1 MTAIKICGLSD
12 EAGHAA
18 ARDAGAEYVGFVF
31 FPPSPRAV
39 TPDQAGAIGAPGG
52 KLRVGPLRVGLF
64 VDPDDALLASAIP
77 AARLD
82 LVQLHGHETPARVA
96 EVRQKFGL
104 KVIKVLPVATAE
116 DVAAAAGYA
125 AADFLMFDA
134 KPPPGAALTG
144 GNAQTFD
151 WTVLR
156 GVRIGKP
163 WFLAGG
169 LHAGNVA
176 EAIRIA
182 RPTVADVSSGVEA
195 TRGVKD
201 PARIR
206 AFIAAV
212 RAADAAG

>member
-1 MTAIKICGLSD
+1 VTAIKICGLRD
-12 EAGHAA
+12 EAAYAA
-18 ARDAGAEYVGFVF
+18 ARNAGAEYVGFVF

-39 TPDQAGAIGAPGG
+39 APDQAGAIGGVG
-52 KLRVGPLRVGLF
+52 GPLRVGLF
-64 VDPDDALLASAIP
+64 VDPDDALLTTAIH

-82 LVQLHGHETPARVA
+82 LVQLHGHETPARTA
-96 EVRQKFGL
+96 EVRAMFAL
-104 KVIKVLPVATAE
+104 PVIKVLPVATAE
-116 DVAAAAGYA
+116 DLAAAAGYD

-156 GVRIGKP
+156 GVSIGKP

-201 PARIR
+201 PDRIR

-212 RAADAAG
+212 RAADAQV

>member
-1 MTAIKICGLSD
+1 MTQVKICGLRD
-12 EAGHAA
+12 EAAYAA

-39 TPDQAGAIGAPGG
+39 TPEQAGGIGASPG
-52 KLRVGPLRVGLF
+52 GPLRVGLF
-64 VDPDDALLASAIP
+64 VDPDDALLATAIR

-82 LVQLHGHETPARVA
+82 LVQLHGHETPARTA
-96 EVRQKFGL
+96 EVRAQFAL
-104 KVIKVLPVATAE
+104 PVIKVLPVATA
-116 DVAAAAGYA
+116 DDLAAAAAYD

-156 GVRIGKP
+156 GAAIGKP

-201 PARIR
+201 PERIR

-212 RAADAAG
+212 RAADAQA